1 MSGAQQ
7 VTAPETPAVE
17 DEHDADFD
25 AGFGGQEATTTPQ
38 ELTDDPKPEATPEP
52 TPAPAPE
59 YVQITK
65 AEHELFTAALA
76 KIPEIEASMTK
87 QFNTAFGG
95 LGGLKQM
102 IQKLQ
107 TETPVGQTID
117 LSDEDFEDLKREYP
131 EMADYTIKGLRQVF
145 GKFTGS
151 GGADP
156 AGFDKKFDEK
166 VQTAVADIRQEIV
179 KSSLEAVFPGWEE
192 DVKTPQFDEWVKAQ
206 PPEMQARMS
215 SDKLSDAAKM
225 LKAYYAHVA
234 APPPPAPT
242 PTSPPVN
249 TRQRQLAAAVPPR
262 GDGGHPPAASE
273 DDDFEQG
280 FKYRSRSG

>member
-1 MSGAQQ
+1 MLVEAIKPKSLCGACERGYGAGRFSFNVKGGRCEACQGDGVIKIEMHFLPDVYVPCEVCKGARYNRETLEVRYKGKNIFEVLEMTVEQ
-7 VTAPETPAVE
+7 VVAEYGLDKVSKKTA
-17 DEHDADFD
+17 DS
-25 AGFGGQEATTTPQ
+25 
-38 ELTDDPKPEATPEP
+38 
-52 TPAPAPE
+52 
-59 YVQITK
+59 YR
-65 AEHELFTAALA
+65 AE
-76 KIPEIEASMTK
+76 
-87 QFNTAFGG
+87 
-95 LGGLKQM
+95 
-102 IQKLQ
+102 
-107 TETPVGQTID
+107 
-117 LSDEDFEDLKREYP
+117 
-131 EMADYTIKGLRQVF
+131 
-145 GKFTGS
+145 
-151 GGADP
+151 
-156 AGFDKKFDEK
+156 KFDEK

-206 PPEMQARMS
+206 PAEMQARMS

-242 PTSPPVN
+242 PTAPPVN

>member
-1 MSGAQQ
+1 VVARDALAELEVARSG
-7 VTAPETPAVE
+7 VRHYGP
-17 DEHDADFD
+17 D
-25 AGFGGQEATTTPQ
+25 GQP
-38 ELTDDPKPEATPEP
+38 TPEDLDS
-52 TPAPAPE
+52 TE
-59 YVQITK
+59 ITVFIESWSPPPQMIIFG
-65 AEHELFTAALA
+65 AVDFTAALA

-145 GKFTGS
+145 GKFKGS